1 MNFLKGSEWRK
12 WDLHVHTPASIIQR
26 YGEDNEEIWEQF
38 ISDLESLPEEFK
50 VIGINDYLFL
60 DGYEKILEYK
70 KNGRLKNID
79 LILPV
84 LEFRIEKFA
93 GVDFGKLKRVNLH
106 VIFSNELEIETIK
119 SQFLNGLEQSYKL
132 EKDGNEWKRAITK
145 DSLIEL
151 GRKIKES
158 VPPEELSKY
167 KSDLEEGFN
176 NLNVDEKRIFELL
189 ERDCFKD
196 KYLIAIG
203 KTEWDSLKWQDSSI
217 ATKKTIINKAHTIFT
232 AAESVEN
239 WRKSKKKLT
248 AQGVNNLL
256 LDCSDAHYFSTS
268 TQKDRIGNCF
278 TWIKADPT
286 FEGLKQILY
295 EPEERVF
302 IGEKPPL
309 IRRVKENKM
318 KFIKTLRINQV
329 EGYDEK
335 LGIWFKNVEIPFNP
349 GLVAIIGN
357 KGNGKSAI
365 ADILGLCGNSYQYD
379 DFSFLNKNRFLKGG
393 LAENF
398 EAELKWE
405 SGEKVKKKLNDCVDK
420 NAPERVRYLPQNYFE
435 KLTNSLENYEFEK
448 TLERVV
454 FSYLPDEQKLGK
466 NSFEELINYKKQT
479 VNDEI
484 EFILKEIKK
493 LNEEIIELEK
503 RNHPSYKERLA
514 NELELKR
521 KELEEHNKNRP
532 EEVKNPRDD
541 DALSEEQKE
550 MLEKLEEIKKKLA
563 KTIELIT
570 QKEEKKAIILKEL
583 EDLQNIEN
591 ELKHYHKI
599 IDKYISENRKRFER
613 YGLVIFDIIKLTINF
628 NPVKEII
635 NQKKSEL
642 EEIKKLLLLPDE
654 IEKIYDPEHKKELQ
668 KINLRVKE
676 KRLKEEIGEIRNKLS
691 EREKR
696 YQQYLEELKRWE
708 EKKRQIIGDEQ
719 TFGTIKWLEKE
730 IQFIE
735 SELINKL
742 EELRN
747 EIIDKTLL
755 IYDKKNEL
763 VDVYRN
769 FKNAID
775 SEISKYKD
783 ILGDYEININA
794 SLKIDQK
801 FYERFLNYI
810 NQKVRGSFYGKV
822 EGETMLK
829 ELLDKIDVNSWDSIR
844 TMLNKILHYLDYDQ
858 REQFKNERRYITDQ
872 IDERRLK
879 DFYDYI
885 FSLQYLEPSYELKL
899 GNKSL
904 PQLSPGE
911 KGAMLIVFY
920 LMLDKEN
927 IPLIIDQPEENLDNE
942 SIYKILTHFIKH
954 TKRKRQIIMVTHNPN
969 LAIVGD
975 AEQIIFVNIDKKN
988 GNKFSFEAGS
998 IENPIINKH
1007 ASDILEGTL
1016 KAFNVRRLKYFNKQV
1031 LGNE

>member
-1 MNFLKGSEWRK
+1 MSYLKDLKGSEWRK
-12 WDLHVHTPASIIQR
+12 WDLQVHTPVSIIQR
-26 YGEDNEEIWEQF
+26 YGEDDEEVWEKF
-38 ISDLESLPEEFK
+38 ISDLENLPEEFK

-60 DGYEKILEYK
+60 DGYEKVLEYK
-70 KNGRLKNID
+70 KNGQLKNID

-84 LEFRIEKFA
+84 LEFRIEKFS
-93 GVDFGKLKRVNLH
+93 GVDFGKLKRINLH
-106 VIFSNELEIETIK
+106 VIFSDELDIETIK

-132 EKDGNEWKRAITK
+132 EKDGNEWNRAITK
-145 DSLIEL
+145 DSLIAL

-167 KSDLEEGFN
+167 QSDLEEGFN

-217 ATKKTIINKAHTIFT
+217 ATKKTIINEAHVVFT

-239 WRKSKKKLT
+239 WRKSKEKLT
-248 AQGVNNLL
+248 EQKVNNLL

-268 TQKDRIGNCF
+268 SQKDRIGNCF

-302 IGEKPPL
+302 IGDEPEL
-309 IRRVKENKM
+309 IKRVRENKT
-318 KFIKTLRINQV
+318 KFIKTLKINQV

-335 LGIWFKNVEIPFNP
+335 LGIWFKNIEIPFNP

-357 KGNGKSAI
+357 RGNGKSAI

-379 DFSFLNKNRFLKGG
+379 DFSFLNKDRFLKSG

-398 EAELKWE
+398 EAELEWE
-405 SGEKVKKKLNDCVDK
+405 SGEKVKKNLSDDVDK

-435 KLTNSLENYEFEK
+435 KLTNSLDNYEFEK

-454 FSYLPDEQKLGK
+454 FSHIPEEQKLEK
-466 NSFEELINYKKQT
+466 NSFEELINYKKHA
-479 VNDEI
+479 VNEEI
-484 EFILKEIKK
+484 EFILKGIRK
-493 LNEEIIELEK
+493 LNEEIIGLEKKAYPDYKKRLENKLKVKQRELGEHEKNKPEKVVNPKEDETLSDEQRKMLEELET
-503 RNHPSYKERLA
+503 L
-514 NELELKR
+514 
-521 KELEEHNKNRP
+521 NK
-532 EEVKNPRDD
+532 
-541 DALSEEQKE
+541 
-550 MLEKLEEIKKKLA
+550 KLEETEKLIKQKKK
-563 KTIELIT
+563 
-570 QKEEKKAIILKEL
+570 EKATILKEW
-583 EDLQNIEN
+583 EDLQNIKN
-591 ELKHYHKI
+591 ELEHYNNLI
-599 IDKYISENRKRFER
+599 NKYISENSEKFEK
-613 YGLVIFDIIKLTINF
+613 YGLNISKIIKLEIDF
-628 NPVKEII
+628 ELVDEKIEQKKLEIKEIK
-635 NQKKSEL
+635 QKL
-642 EEIKKLLLLPDE
+642 EEKLKD
-654 IEKIYDPEHKKELQ
+654 KEDATK
-668 KINLRVKE
+668 KINNI
-676 KRLKEEIGEIRNKLS
+676 KEELS
-691 EREKR
+691 EQERR
-696 YQQYLEELKRWE
+696 YQQYLEDLKRWE
-708 EKKRQIIGDEQ
+708 EKRNQLIGDEQ
-719 TFGTIKWLEKE
+719 TFDTIKWLERELK
-730 IQFIE
+730 FIE
-735 SELINKL
+735 SELTNRLK
-742 EELRN
+742 ELRD
-747 EIIDKTLL
+747 ERIEKTLL

-763 VDVYRN
+763 IEVYRN
-769 FKNAID
+769 FKDAID

-783 ILGDYEININA
+783 ILGDYEIKIDA
-794 SLKIDQK
+794 SLKVDQG
-801 FYERFLNYI
+801 FYGSFLGYI
-810 NQKVRGSFYGKV
+810 NQKVRGSFFGKD
-822 EGETMLK
+822 EGKTMLK
-829 ELLDKIDVNSWDSIR
+829 GLLEKIDVNSRDSIK
-844 TMLNKILHYLDYDQ
+844 TMLNEILRYLECDQ
-858 REQFKNERRYITDQ
+858 REQFEGQQRYITDQ
-872 IDERRLK
+872 IDEKKLK
-879 DFYDYI
+879 DFYDYV
-885 FSLQYLEPSYELKL
+885 FSLKYLEPFYELKL

-998 IENPIINKH
+998 IENPVINKH

-1016 KAFNVRRLKYFNKQV
+1016 KAFNVRRLKYFNTQM
-1031 LGNE
+1031 LENG